1 MTACG
6 TEGDLRPSG
15 NYGRNRR
22 DFCRGSQAVGTR
34 SGPSAAQSQCYWTIK
49 STQRYAAGRAAG
61 ALVLAL
67 VKLIGKLR
75 RKPAA
80 AAANEPA

>member
-1 MTACG
+1 M
-6 TEGDLRPSG
+6 
-15 NYGRNRR
+15 
-22 DFCRGSQAVGTR
+22 
-34 SGPSAAQSQCYWTIK
+34 PSAAQSQCYWTIE
-49 STQRYAAGRAAG
+49 STQRYAAGRAAR

-75 RKPAA
+75 RMPAA